1 MTRYLLDADVFIQA
15 KNLHYGFDI
24 CPGFWDWLAQANR
37 QGIVASVEQVKDE
50 LLAGGDDL
58 AEWAKAQGQGMFLPP
73 DASVIGAFNDV
84 MRWVVGNG
92 YDAAAVHTFGQV
104 ADAWLIAHA
113 LALQCAVVTHE
124 VPADTLKKVKI
135 PNVCAGLEVRF
146 MNPFQMLRREG
157 VQFRL

>member
-1 MTRYLLDADVFIQA
+1 MTRYLLDTNVFIQA

-58 AEWAKAQGQGMFLPP
+58 ASWARQQGQGMFHPP
-73 DASVIGAFNDV
+73 DAHAVREFGNV
-84 MRWVVGNG
+84 MNWVAGNG
-92 YDAAAVHTFGQV
+92 YDQAAINMFGQV
-104 ADAWLIAHA
+104 ADSWLIAHA
-113 LALQCAVVTHE
+113 LASGCAVVTHE
-124 VPADTLKKVKI
+124 VPANTVKKVKI
-135 PNVCAGLEVRF
+135 PNVCAGLNVRF
-146 MNPFQMLRREG
+146 MNPFRMLRLEG